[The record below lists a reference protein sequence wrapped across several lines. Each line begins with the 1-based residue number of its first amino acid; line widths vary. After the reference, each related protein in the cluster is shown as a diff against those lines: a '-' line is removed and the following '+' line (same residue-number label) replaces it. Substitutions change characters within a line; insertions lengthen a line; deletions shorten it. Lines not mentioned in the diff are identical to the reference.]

1 MSLTQDN
8 IDGFRTTL
16 SEVVGQDG
24 SRMFQDQQVEIA
36 VALMR
41 MLNQRDLSWN
51 FDKCDQFVGKLVSD
65 ITTGQLN
72 QQQINELMITM
83 AQIAGAPVIP
93 DTVLKVERYRRGF
106 LYLLAAGVSFATL
119 QSMFPGVI
127 SFVLDSTYALYQL
140 LRQTST
146 DEAIAQQAAASVS
159 PLSAGSMAQA
169 IAVSS
174 TNLVTAA
181 FYACADVAKTCASAI
196 SQNYADCLRYG
207 TELLGFAVATRVV
220 PPVVKKAADFG
231 ASVVGVASGSADE
244 KIAQW
249 IDNGGPQK
257 VQAAIQN
264 TLADAVEN
272 TKRAIGQSINDIDEI
287 NQGMIDPTIKP
298 PSRYGPLSINELIY
312 NWLHTYIENF
322 QGDYHAAIT
331 SLIGDLSE
339 IDFSDTEGL
348 SDEGNPGVL
357 AIMDKYRIRWDD
369 PEAAGFR
376 ALIAVWKLATEKPEK
391 IEHSSSQPDPRSEDW
406 VHPAAL
412 SLNRSYSLTTDRMAF
427 PVDPHDPSA
436 TKYGV
441 KTTKQIGPPLP
452 FNPSLKVESPVIKS
466 LRIAL
471 TKYGLLNTQFPKGS
485 DFVGKTVYEVVSR
498 EIEDNQKA
506 LLKVLEEKESRDPSI
521 LQLSPLEKKKAIEA
535 NKLRYLAA
543 IEKFLSHTKNVEVSE
558 EEMQTELGGRRRHRK
573 SRHHKKKRSTLK
585 RRGLK
590 RRRTRKGKKRRHTRK
605 H

>member
-8 IDGFRTTL
+8 IDEFRESL
-16 SEVVGQDG
+16 SNAGMPTEKIGQA
-24 SRMFQDQQVEIA
+24 IA
-36 VALMR
+36 LIQ
-41 MLNQRDLSWN
+41 MLHTNDPNLWN
-51 FDKCDQFVGKLVSD
+51 FENCDRL
-65 ITTGQLN
+65 
-72 QQQINELMITM
+72 
-83 AQIAGAPVIP
+83 IAGLVQATVNNENIDEILIKMAEAANAPVGSPTI
-93 DTVLKVERYRRGF
+93 LKVEQYRKIF

-119 QSMFPGVI
+119 QTMAPGVI
-127 SFVLDSTYALYQL
+127 SFILDSTYALFKEL
-140 LRQTST
+140 LSSGIA
-146 DEAIAQQAAASVS
+146 EAGIKAASAS
-159 PLSAGSMAQA
+159 PLSATNMAQA

-181 FYACADVAKTCASAI
+181 FYTCADIAKTCAIRGISATASVV

-231 ASVVGVASGSADE
+231 ASVVGVASGSTDE
-244 KIAQW
+244 KIAKW
-249 IDNGGPQK
+249 IDEGGPQK
-257 VQAAIQN
+257 VQAAI
-264 TLADAVEN
+264 AAAGAAAVEN
-272 TKRAIGQSINDIDEI
+272 TKRAIGQSINNMASI
-287 NQGMIDPTIKP
+287 NQGLIDDPDRAPNRFIGPTINEM
-298 PSRYGPLSINELIY
+298 INHALGDRVMASAEEYRAALGELI
-312 NWLHTYIENF
+312 
-322 QGDYHAAIT
+322 
-331 SLIGDLSE
+331 SDLSQ

-348 SDEGNPGVL
+348 SDEGNPGVQQ
-357 AIMDKYRIRWDD
+357 MMRKYGTTWKN
-369 PEAAGFR
+369 AGFR

-406 VHPAAL
+406 VPPAVL
-412 SLNRSYSLTTDRMAF
+412 SLNRSYSLTTDSMAF

-436 TKYGV
+436 ARYGV

-498 EIEDNQKA
+498 EIKDNQKA

-543 IEKFLSHTKNVEVSE
+543 IENFLAIQK
-558 EEMQTELGGRRRHRK
+558 M
-573 SRHHKKKRSTLK
+573 
-585 RRGLK
+585 
-590 RRRTRKGKKRRHTRK
+590 
-605 H
+605 